1 MIIHDKDLDKYIVEY
16 NVDECIKGVPFTKLV
31 NIMDNN
37 IKVHKEA
44 MHTILN
50 LSSNGRKVLDYIYA
64 IVPYNNNVIT
74 IDRKDALIYLNS
86 SDRAMITKGIKE
98 LLETGII
105 RKYNDTNK
113 NKYILSM
120 GMSVYGNVDVMV
132 RRAKEEAKER
142 EKEEKENAF
151 SLRLKQININRN
163 GNKN

>member
-37 IKVHKEA
+37 IKGHKET

-74 IDRKDALIYLNS
+74 INRKDALIYLNS

-163 GNKN
+163 GSKN